1 MKILLHR
8 LRLWI
13 AIVGRINQ
21 GEYRTG
27 PLLAWDIAGIIYPR
41 EVE

>member
-1 MKILLHR
+1 MKILYKR
-8 LRLWI
+8 LRLWL

-21 GEYRTG
+21 GDYITG